1 MMHILSVSNPNEEV
15 TLRSSCKIVWDQD
28 FDNGDVSK
36 IVSELHAA
44 LAHYG
49 NGVGLS
55 AIQLWYPLQIFVIN
69 CRPTKSFPDMQTFS
83 QTIINP
89 VTKNL
94 SSDTFDWREWC
105 MSIADEQ
112 CVPQYRYQV
121 RRSVSVTFDYTDE
134 HNIRHIDTTL
144 SGISAIVFQ
153 HEYDHLFGH
162 LIDQV
167 SLSEQVISQEEYLNR
182 KNNGEKMVL
191 S

>member
-121 RRSVSVTFDYTDE
+121 RRSVSV
-134 HNIRHIDTTL
+134 
-144 SGISAIVFQ
+144 
-153 HEYDHLFGH
+153 H
-162 LIDQV
+162 LIILMNTISDTLILLFLV
-167 SLSEQVISQEEYLNR
+167 SQPSYFNTNMIISLVISLI
-182 KNNGEKMVL
+182 K
-191 S
+191 